1 MQQPLQQ
8 PLTSV
13 TLSGDSAPTGPRLPP
28 RPRSIEETGL
38 SLSYVSD
45 LVLRALYLVGEM
57 TGLMIVEMLHLPYE
71 NVIDQ
76 AIQYLRR
83 EQMCEIKGTGGIGE
97 KAYRYQPTSKG
108 IERAKEIGERS
119 QYLGPAPVPL
129 RAYSDMMQT
138 QTTQGLV
145 ITEDAIRQAFAHLVI
160 SDALLQQ
167 LGPAINSGRSIFL
180 FGHAGNGKTSIAE
193 ATAQLM
199 SDAILIPHAVV
210 IDGQVIRVFDPIHH
224 DRVAIPPNQEYSYD
238 RRWVLSKRPVVVA
251 GGELNMASLDLVYDE
266 YSKYYEA
273 PLQMKANGGLF
284 LIDDFGRQ
292 QMRPRDL
299 LNRWIVPLE
308 KRQDY
313 LTLHTGKKIEV
324 PFDQLIIFSTNIE
337 PKQLVDE
344 AFLRRIRY
352 KVEVGNPS
360 PQDYRE
366 ILRRIC
372 MAKNVPY
379 SDDGLRYLL
388 EHEYPRRNVEMR
400 ACHPRDLID
409 QLIDIA
415 RFTRTQ
421 PTMSRELLASA
432 CKSYFVEV

>member
-1 MQQPLQQ
+1 MQQ

-13 TLSGDSAPTGPRLPP
+13 PLGEAKPAAPQLPP
-28 RPRSIEETGL
+28 RPRSVEDTGL
-38 SLSYVSD
+38 SMTFVSD
-45 LVLRALYLVGEM
+45 MIVRALYLIGEM
-57 TGLMIVEMLHLPYE
+57 TGQQMVDLLHLPYD

-76 AIQYLRR
+76 AIAYLRR

-97 KAYRYQPTSKG
+97 KAYRYQATAKG
-108 IERAKEIGERS
+108 VERAKEIGERT
-119 QYLGPAPVPL
+119 QYLGPAPVTL
-129 RAYSDMMQT
+129 DSYIEMMREQG
-138 QTTQGLV
+138 TQGLI
-145 ITEDAIRQAFAHLVI
+145 ITEESIRQAFAHLVI
-160 SDALLQQ
+160 GEGLLQQ
-167 LGPAINSGRSIFL
+167 LGPAINSGKSIFL

-193 ATAQLM
+193 AVAKLM
-199 SDAILIPHAVV
+199 SDTLPIPHAVM
-210 IDGQVIRVFDPIHH
+210 IDGQIIRVFDPIHH
-224 DRVAIPPNQEYSYD
+224 DRVPVPSNLDHTYD
-238 RRWVLSKRPVVVA
+238 KRWVLSKRPIVIA
-251 GGELNMASLDLVYDE
+251 GGELNLDSLDLVYDE
-266 YSKYYEA
+266 YSKFYEA

-292 QMRPRDL
+292 QVRPREL

-308 KRQDY
+308 KRQDF

-352 KVEVGNPS
+352 KVEVGNPT
-360 PQDYRE
+360 PPEYRE
-366 ILRRIC
+366 ILRRVC
-372 MAKNVPY
+372 KAKNVPY
-379 SDDGLRYLL
+379 SDEGLRYLI
-388 EHEYPRRNVEMR
+388 ETEYTKRNMELR

-415 RFTRTQ
+415 RFTRTT
-421 PTMSRELLASA
+421 PTMSRELLAAA

>member
-1 MQQPLQQ
+1 MR

-13 TLSGDSAPTGPRLPP
+13 KLSDEQAPTEVILPP

-38 SLSYVSD
+38 TIAFISD
-45 LVLRALYLVGEM
+45 MVLRALYVVGEM
-57 TGLMIVEMLHLPYE
+57 TGQMIVDLLHLPYDH
-71 NVIDQ
+71 VIDQ
-76 AIQYLRR
+76 AIAYLRR
-83 EQMCEIKGTGGIGE
+83 EQMCEIKGAGGIGE
-97 KAYRYQPTSKG
+97 KSYRFQPTTKG
-108 IERAKEIGERS
+108 VERAKEIGERT
-119 QYLGPAPVPL
+119 QYLGPAPVPIEIY
-129 RAYSDMMQT
+129 AAVMQR
-138 QTTQGLV
+138 QTTQGLQV
-145 ITEDAIRQAFAHLVI
+145 SEDTIRQAFTHLVI

-193 ATAQLM
+193 AVAKLM
-199 SDAILIPHAVV
+199 SDTVIVPHAVI
-210 IDGQVIRVFDPIHH
+210 IDGQIIRVFDPIHH
-224 DRVAIPPNQEYSYD
+224 DRVPIAPEEEALHD
-238 RRWVLSKRPVVVA
+238 RRWVLTRRPVVIA
-251 GGELNMASLDLVYDE
+251 GGELNIDSLDLVYDS

-308 KRQDY
+308 KRVDY
-313 LTLHTGKKIEV
+313 LTLHTGKKIEI
-324 PFDQLIIFSTNIE
+324 PFDQLIIFSTNID

-352 KVEVGNPS
+352 KVEVPNPS
-360 PQDYRE
+360 PQEYRE
-366 ILRRIC
+366 ILRRVCKARNI
-372 MAKNVPY
+372 PY
-379 SDDGLRYLL
+379 SDDGLRYLF
-388 EHEYPRRNVEMR
+388 EQEYAKRKIELRS
-400 ACHPRDLID
+400 CHPRDLMD

-421 PTMSRELLASA
+421 PVMSRELLSLA

>member
-1 MQQPLQQ
+1 MQP

-13 TLSGDSAPTGPRLPP
+13 TLSGETAPPGPRLPP
-28 RPRSIEETGL
+28 RPRNIEETGL
-38 SLSYVSD
+38 ALSYVSD
-45 LVLRALYLVGEM
+45 MVLRALYLVGEM
-57 TGLMIVEMLHLPYE
+57 TGVMLVEMLHLPYE
-71 NVIDQ
+71 NVLDQ
-76 AIQYLRR
+76 AIAYLRR

-97 KAYRYQPTSKG
+97 KAYRYQPTMKG
-108 IERAKEIGERS
+108 IERAKEIGERT

-129 RAYSDMMQT
+129 TAYVEMMKK

-145 ITEDAIRQAFAHLVI
+145 ITEDAIKQAFAHLVI
-160 SDALLQQ
+160 SEALLHQ

-193 ATAQLM
+193 AAAALM

-224 DRVAIPPNQEYSYD
+224 DRIAIPSNLEYSYD
-238 RRWVLSKRPVVVA
+238 RRWVLSKRPVVIT

-308 KRQDY
+308 KRHDY

-352 KVEVGNPS
+352 KVEVNNPS
-360 PQDYRE
+360 PQEYRE

-372 MAKNVPY
+372 MGKGVPY

-388 EHEYPRRNVEMR
+388 ENEYPRRNVEMR

-421 PTMSRELLASA
+421 PSMSRELLAAA

>member
-1 MQQPLQQ
+1 MQ

-13 TLSGDSAPTGPRLPP
+13 KLSDPAAPTGPQLPT
-28 RPRSIEETGL
+28 RPRSVEESGL
-38 SLSYVSD
+38 SLSYISD
-45 LVLRALYLVGEM
+45 LVLRAMYLIGEM
-57 TGLMIVEMLHLPYE
+57 TGQQIVETLHLPYE

-76 AIQYLRR
+76 AIAYLRR
-83 EQMCEIKGTGGIGE
+83 EQMCEIKGSGGLGE
-97 KAYRYQPTSKG
+97 KAYRYQATSKG
-108 IERAKEIGERS
+108 IERAKEVGERS
-119 QYLGPAPVPL
+119 QYMGPAPVPL
-129 RAYSDMMQT
+129 RAYSELMKQ
-138 QTTQGLV
+138 QSTQGLI
-145 ITEDAIRQAFAHLVI
+145 ITEENIRQAFSHLVI
-160 SDALLQQ
+160 GDGLLQQ

-193 ATAQLM
+193 AVSKLM
-199 SDAILIPHAVV
+199 SDAVLIPYAVIV
-210 IDGQVIRVFDPIHH
+210 DGQVIRVFDPIHH
-224 DRVAIPPNQEYSYD
+224 DQVPVPRDQEMLYD
-238 RRWVLSKRPVVVA
+238 RRWLLSKRPVVVA
-251 GGELNMASLDLVYDE
+251 GGELNMASLDLVYDD

-308 KRQDY
+308 KRVDY

-352 KVEVGNPS
+352 KVEVGNPA
-360 PQDYRE
+360 PAEYRE
-366 ILRRIC
+366 IMRRIC
-372 MAKNVPY
+372 KFKGVPY
-379 SDDGLRYLL
+379 SDDGLRFLL
-388 EHEYPRRNVEMR
+388 EQEYVKRQIELR

-421 PTMSRELLASA
+421 PTMSRELLSA
-432 CKSYFVEV
+432 ACRSYFVDV

>member
-1 MQQPLQQ
+1 MP
-8 PLTSV
+8 
-13 TLSGDSAPTGPRLPP
+13 A
-28 RPRSIEETGL
+28 RPRSVEDTGL
-38 SLSYVSD
+38 SLSFISD
-45 LVLRALYLVGEM
+45 MIVRALYLIGEM
-57 TGLMIVEMLHLPYE
+57 TGQQMVELLMLPYD

-76 AIQYLRR
+76 AITYLRR

-97 KAYRYQPTSKG
+97 KAYRYQATARG
-108 IERAKEIGERS
+108 VERAKEIGERT
-119 QYLGPAPVPL
+119 QYLGAAPVPL
-129 RAYSDMMQT
+129 EDYTEMMRH
-138 QTTQGLV
+138 QTTQGL
-145 ITEDAIRQAFAHLVI
+145 IINEDSIRQAFSHLVI
-160 SDALLQQ
+160 NEALLQQ

-193 ATAQLM
+193 SVSKLM
-199 SDAILIPHAVV
+199 SDAIAIPHAVI
-210 IDGQVIRVFDPIHH
+210 IDGQIIRVFDPIHH
-224 DRVAIPPNQEYSYD
+224 ERATVPPSEEHSYD
-238 RRWVLSKRPVVVA
+238 KRWVLTKRPIVVA
-251 GGELNMASLDLVYDE
+251 GGELNMDSLDLVYDE

-292 QMRPRDL
+292 QMRPREL

-308 KRQDY
+308 KRVDY

-352 KVEVGNPS
+352 KVEVVNPS
-360 PQDYRE
+360 PPEYRE
-366 ILRRIC
+366 ILRRVC
-372 MAKNVPY
+372 MAKSVPY
-379 SDDGLRYLL
+379 SDEGLRYLL
-388 EHEYPRRNVEMR
+388 EHEYGKRNIEMR

-409 QLIDIA
+409 QLVDIA

-421 PTMSRELLASA
+421 PTMSRELLAAA

>member
-1 MQQPLQQ
+1 MQQ

-13 TLSGDSAPTGPRLPP
+13 PITDGSAAEPRLPP
-28 RPRSIEETGL
+28 RPRSIDDTGL
-38 SLSYVSD
+38 SLSFISD
-45 LVLRALYLVGEM
+45 MIVRALYLIGEM
-57 TGLMIVEMLHLPYE
+57 TGQQIVDLLHLPYD

-76 AIQYLRR
+76 SISYLRR

-97 KAYRYQPTSKG
+97 KAYRYQATARG
-108 IERAKEIGERS
+108 VERAKEIGERT
-119 QYLGPAPVPL
+119 QYLGPAPVTL
-129 RAYSDMMQT
+129 EAYSAMMRQ
-138 QTTQGLV
+138 QTTQGLI
-145 ITEDAIRQAFAHLVI
+145 ITEDSIRQAFAHLVI
-160 SDALLQQ
+160 GEALLQQ

-193 ATAQLM
+193 AVSKLM
-199 SDAILIPHAVV
+199 SDAIMIPYAVM
-210 IDGQVIRVFDPIHH
+210 IDGQIIRVFDPIHH
-224 DRVAIPPNQEYSYD
+224 DRVPVPAGAEQTYD
-238 RRWVLSKRPVVVA
+238 KRWVLSRRPIVIA
-251 GGELNMASLDLVYDE
+251 GGELNLDSLDLVYDE

-292 QMRPRDL
+292 QVRPREL

-308 KRQDY
+308 KRLDF

-352 KVEVGNPS
+352 KVEVTNPS
-360 PQDYRE
+360 PPEYRE

-372 MAKNVPY
+372 KAKNVPY
-379 SDDGLRYLL
+379 SDEGLRYLL
-388 EHEYPRRNVEMR
+388 EHEYTKRNMELR

-415 RFTRTQ
+415 HFTRTQ
-421 PTMSRELLASA
+421 PTMSRELIAAA

>member
-1 MQQPLQQ
+1 MQQ

-13 TLSGDSAPTGPRLPP
+13 PLGEVKTSTPQLPP
-28 RPRSIEETGL
+28 RPRSVEETGL
-38 SLSYVSD
+38 SMSFVSD
-45 LVLRALYLVGEM
+45 MIVRALYLIGEM
-57 TGLMIVEMLHLPYE
+57 TGQQIVDLLHLPYDS
-71 NVIDQ
+71 VIDQ
-76 AIQYLRR
+76 AISYLRR
-83 EQMCEIKGTGGIGE
+83 EQMCEIKGSGGIGE
-97 KAYRYQPTSKG
+97 KAYRYQATAKG
-108 IERAKEIGERS
+108 VERAKEIGERT
-119 QYLGPAPVPL
+119 QYLGPAPVTL
-129 RAYSDMMQT
+129 EAYTTMMQQ

-145 ITEDAIRQAFAHLVI
+145 ITEDSIRQAFAHLVI
-160 SDALLQQ
+160 GEALLQQ
-167 LGPAINSGRSIFL
+167 LGPAINSGKSIFL

-193 ATAQLM
+193 AVSKLM
-199 SDAILIPHAVV
+199 SDTIVIPHAVI
-210 IDGQVIRVFDPIHH
+210 IDGQIIRVFDPIHH
-224 DRVAIPPNQEYSYD
+224 DRVPVASNLEHTYD
-238 RRWVLSKRPVVVA
+238 KRWVLSKRPIVIA
-251 GGELNMASLDLVYDE
+251 GGELNMDSLDLVYDE
-266 YSKYYEA
+266 YSKFYEA

-292 QMRPRDL
+292 QMRPREL

-308 KRQDY
+308 KRVDY

-360 PQDYRE
+360 PPEYRE

-372 MAKNVPY
+372 KAKNVPY
-379 SDDGLRYLL
+379 SDEGLRYLL
-388 EHEYPRRNVEMR
+388 EHEYGKRNLELR

-421 PTMSRELLASA
+421 PTMSRELLSAA

>member
-1 MQQPLQQ
+1 MQ

-13 TLSGDSAPTGPRLPP
+13 KLSDQSPPSGPGLPP

-38 SLSYVSD
+38 SLSYISD
-45 LVLRALYLVGEM
+45 MVLRALYIIGEM
-57 TGLMIVEMLHLPYE
+57 TGQMIVEELHLPYE

-76 AIQYLRR
+76 AIAYLRR
-83 EQMCEIKGTGGIGE
+83 EQMVEIKGAGGIGE
-97 KAYRYQPTSKG
+97 KAYRYQATSKG
-108 IERAKEIGERS
+108 VGRAKEIGERT
-119 QYLGPAPVPL
+119 QYMGPAPVPL
-129 RAYSDMMQT
+129 SAYAEMMRK
-138 QTTQGLV
+138 QTTQGLLV
-145 ITEDAIRQAFAHLVI
+145 TEEAIRQACSHLVL
-160 SDALLQQ
+160 SDALVQQ
-167 LGPAINSGRSIFL
+167 LGPAVNSGRSIFL

-193 ATAQLM
+193 AVAKLM
-199 SDAILIPHAVV
+199 SDTIVIPHAVV
-210 IDGQVIRVFDPIHH
+210 VAGQVIRVFDPIHH
-224 DRVAIPPNQEYSYD
+224 EQVPLPRDQEVLYD

-308 KRQDY
+308 KRVDY

-352 KVEVGNPS
+352 KIEVGNPS
-360 PQDYRE
+360 PAEYRE
-366 ILRRIC
+366 ILRRVC
-372 MAKNVPY
+372 KARGVPY
-379 SDDGLRYLL
+379 SDEGLRYLL
-388 EHEYPRRNVEMR
+388 EHEYPKRNIEMR

-409 QLIDIA
+409 QLVDIA

-421 PTMSRELLASA
+421 PVMSRELLAAA
-432 CKSYFVEV
+432 CRSYFVEV

>member
-1 MQQPLQQ
+1 MQP

-13 TLSGDSAPTGPRLPP
+13 TLSGESATTGPRLPS
-28 RPRSIEETGL
+28 RPRSIEDTGL
-38 SLSYVSD
+38 SLAYMSD
-45 LVLRALYLVGEM
+45 MVLRALYLVGEM
-57 TGLMIVEMLHLPYE
+57 TGVMLVDMLHLPYE
-71 NVIDQ
+71 NVLDQ
-76 AIQYLRR
+76 AIAYLRR
-83 EQMCEIKGTGGIGE
+83 EQMCEIKGTGGVGE
-97 KAYRYQPTSKG
+97 KAYRYQPTMKG

-129 RAYSDMMQT
+129 DAYVEMMKI

-145 ITEDAIRQAFAHLVI
+145 ITEEAIRQAFTNLVI

-193 ATAQLM
+193 AAARLM

-210 IDGQVIRVFDPIHH
+210 IDSQVIRVFDPIHH
-224 DRVAIPPNQEYSYD
+224 ERVAIPANLEYVYD
-238 RRWVLSKRPVVVA
+238 RRWVLSKRPVVDT

-308 KRQDY
+308 KRHDY

-352 KVEVGNPS
+352 KVEVNNPS
-360 PQDYRE
+360 PQEYRE

-372 MAKNVPY
+372 LAKSVPY

-388 EHEYPRRNVEMR
+388 ENEYPRRNVEMR

-421 PTMSRELLASA
+421 PTMSRELLAAA

>member
-1 MQQPLQQ
+1 MQP

-13 TLSGDSAPTGPRLPP
+13 LLSDDTAKAPTGPKLPP

-38 SLSYVSD
+38 SLAYISD
-45 LVLRALYLVGEM
+45 MVLRALYLVGEM
-57 TGLMIVEMLHLPYE
+57 TGQMIVEMLHLPYE

-76 AIQYLRR
+76 GIAYLRR
-83 EQMCEIKGTGGIGE
+83 EQLCEIKGTGGVGE

-119 QYLGPAPVPL
+119 QYLGPAPVTL
-129 RAYSDMMQT
+129 ADYTAMMQT
-138 QTTQGLV
+138 QTTQGLL

-160 SDALLQQ
+160 ADALLNQ

-193 ATAQLM
+193 TVAKLM
-199 SDAILIPHAVV
+199 SDALLIPHAVV
-210 IDGQVIRVFDPIHH
+210 IDGQVLRVFDPIHH
-224 DRVAIPPNQEYSYD
+224 NRIPVPASMEYSYD
-238 RRWVLSKRPVVVA
+238 RRWVLSKRPVVIA

-308 KRQDY
+308 KRLDY

-352 KVEVGNPS
+352 KVEVGNPT
-360 PQDYRE
+360 PQEYRE

-372 MAKNVPY
+372 MHKGVPY

-388 EHEYPRRNVEMR
+388 ENEYPRRNVEMR
-400 ACHPRDLID
+400 ACHPRDLMD

-421 PTMSRELLASA
+421 PVMSRELLAAA
-432 CKSYFVEV
+432 CKSYFVDV

>member
-1 MQQPLQQ
+1 MQ

-13 TLSGDSAPTGPRLPP
+13 KLSDDPAAAPVLPP
-28 RPRSIEETGL
+28 RPRSLEETGL
-38 SLSYVSD
+38 TLSYLSD
-45 LVLRALYLVGEM
+45 LVLRALYLIGEM
-57 TGLMIVEMLHLPYE
+57 TGQMLVDLLHVPWE

-76 AIQYLRR
+76 AMGYLRR
-83 EQMCEIKGTGGIGE
+83 EQMAEVKGAGGIGE
-97 KAYRYQPTSKG
+97 RAYRYQATSKG
-108 IERAKEIGERS
+108 MARARELGERS

-129 RAYSDMMQT
+129 AAYSAVMRGQS
-138 QTTQGLV
+138 TQGLTV
-145 ITEDAIRQAFAHLVI
+145 TEESIRQAFSALVI
-160 SDALLQQ
+160 SEALLVQ

-180 FGHAGNGKTSIAE
+180 FGNAGNGKTSIAE
-193 ATAQLM
+193 AASKLL
-199 SDAILIPHAVV
+199 SDTIAIPHAVI

-224 DRVAIPPNQEYSYD
+224 EEVPLQPGQEKEVD
-238 RRWVLSKRPVVVA
+238 RRWVLSRRPIVVA
-251 GGELNMASLDLVYDE
+251 GGELNMASLDLVYNE
-266 YSKYYEA
+266 ESKFYEA
-273 PLQMKANGGLF
+273 PLQMKANAGLF

-308 KRQDY
+308 KRVDF

-352 KVEVGNPS
+352 KIEVPNPS
-360 PQDYRE
+360 PAEFRE
-366 ILRRIC
+366 IMRRVC
-372 MAKNVPY
+372 KAKGVPY

-388 EHEYPRRNVEMR
+388 EVEYPKRKLELR
-400 ACHPRDLID
+400 AVHPRDLID

-421 PTMSRELLASA
+421 PIMSRELLAAA

>member
-1 MQQPLQQ
+1 MQ

-13 TLSGDSAPTGPRLPP
+13 KLSDQSPPSGPGLPP

-38 SLSYVSD
+38 SLSYISD
-45 LVLRALYLVGEM
+45 MVLRALYIIGEM
-57 TGLMIVEMLHLPYE
+57 TGQMIVEELHLPYE

-76 AIQYLRR
+76 AIAYLRR
-83 EQMCEIKGTGGIGE
+83 EQMVEIKGAGGIGE
-97 KAYRYQPTSKG
+97 KAYRYQATSKG
-108 IERAKEIGERS
+108 VGRAKEIGERT
-119 QYLGPAPVPL
+119 QYMGPAPVPL
-129 RAYSDMMQT
+129 SAYAEMMRK
-138 QTTQGLV
+138 QTTQGLLV
-145 ITEDAIRQAFAHLVI
+145 TEEAIRQACSHLVL

-167 LGPAINSGRSIFL
+167 IGPAINSGRSIFL

-193 ATAQLM
+193 AVAKLM
-199 SDAILIPHAVV
+199 SDTIVIPHAVV
-210 IDGQVIRVFDPIHH
+210 VAGQVIRVFDPIHH
-224 DRVAIPPNQEYSYD
+224 EQVPLPRDQEVLYD

-308 KRQDY
+308 KRVDY

-352 KVEVGNPS
+352 KIEVRNPTEHEF
-360 PQDYRE
+360 RE
-366 ILRRIC
+366 IFRREAETRGLTYDDAVVDHVLRAWYGGRE
-372 MAKNVPY
+372 
-379 SDDGLRYLL
+379 LRG
-388 EHEYPRRNVEMR
+388 
-400 ACHPRDLID
+400 CHPK
-409 QLIDIA
+409 DIVEAVLDAA
-415 RFTRTQ
+415 RYEGREPTLTR
-421 PTMSRELLASA
+421 EAVDDA
-432 CKSYFVEV
+432 CRTYFLHEPAR

>member
-1 MQQPLQQ
+1 MTVPP

-13 TLSGDSAPTGPRLPP
+13 TLSGDSAPPGPRLPP
-28 RPRSIEETGL
+28 RPRSIEDTGL
-38 SLSYVSD
+38 ALSYVSD

-57 TGLMIVEMLHLPYE
+57 TGVMLVELLHLPYE
-71 NVIDQ
+71 NVLDQ
-76 AIQYLRR
+76 GIAYLRR

-97 KAYRYQPTSKG
+97 KAYRYQPTMKG

-129 RAYSDMMQT
+129 SAYVEMMKT
-138 QTTQGLV
+138 QTTQGLI
-145 ITEDAIRQAFAHLVI
+145 ITEDQIKQAFAHLVI
-160 SDALLQQ
+160 GEALLHQ

-193 ATAQLM
+193 AAAALM

-224 DRVAIPPNQEYSYD
+224 DRIAIPSNLEYTYD
-238 RRWVLSKRPVVVA
+238 RRWVLSKRPVVIT

-308 KRQDY
+308 KRHDY

-352 KVEVGNPS
+352 KVEVNNPS
-360 PQDYRE
+360 PQEYRE

-372 MAKNVPY
+372 MNKGVPY

-388 EHEYPRRNVEMR
+388 ENEYPKRNVEMR

-421 PTMSRELLASA
+421 PSMSRELLAAA

>member
-1 MQQPLQQ
+1 
-8 PLTSV
+8 
-13 TLSGDSAPTGPRLPP
+13 
-28 RPRSIEETGL
+28 
-38 SLSYVSD
+38 
-45 LVLRALYLVGEM
+45 
-57 TGLMIVEMLHLPYE
+57 
-71 NVIDQ
+71 
-76 AIQYLRR
+76 
-83 EQMCEIKGTGGIGE
+83 
-97 KAYRYQPTSKG
+97 
-108 IERAKEIGERS
+108 
-119 QYLGPAPVPL
+119 
-129 RAYSDMMQT
+129 
-138 QTTQGLV
+138 
-145 ITEDAIRQAFAHLVI
+145 
-160 SDALLQQ
+160 
-167 LGPAINSGRSIFL
+167 
-180 FGHAGNGKTSIAE
+180 TSIAE
-193 ATAQLM
+193 AAAALM

-224 DRVAIPPNQEYSYD
+224 DRVSVPTNLEYSYD
-238 RRWVLSKRPVVVA
+238 RRWVLSKRPVVVT

-308 KRQDY
+308 KRHDY

-360 PQDYRE
+360 PQEYRE

-388 EHEYPRRNVEMR
+388 EQEYPRRNIEMR

-415 RFTRTQ
+415 RFTRTT
-421 PTMSRELLASA
+421 PTMSRELMAAA

>member
-1 MQQPLQQ
+1 MQQ

-13 TLSGDSAPTGPRLPP
+13 PLADAKTAAPQLPP
-28 RPRSIEETGL
+28 RPRSIEDTGL
-38 SLSYVSD
+38 SMTFISD
-45 LVLRALYLVGEM
+45 MIVRALYLIGEM
-57 TGLMIVEMLHLPYE
+57 TGQQMVELLHLPYD

-76 AIQYLRR
+76 AISYLRR
-83 EQMCEIKGTGGIGE
+83 EQMCEIKGSGGIGE
-97 KAYRYQPTSKG
+97 KAYRYQASTKG
-108 IERAKEIGERS
+108 VERAKEIGERT
-119 QYLGPAPVPL
+119 QYLGPAPVTL
-129 RAYSDMMQT
+129 EAYTAMMQ
-138 QTTQGLV
+138 QQSTQGLI
-145 ITEDAIRQAFAHLVI
+145 ITEASIRQAFAHLVI
-160 SDALLQQ
+160 SEALLQQ

-193 ATAQLM
+193 AVSKLM
-199 SDAILIPHAVV
+199 S
-210 IDGQVIRVFDPIHH
+210 GQIIRVFDPIHH
-224 DRVAIPPNQEYSYD
+224 DRIPVSSNLEHTYD
-238 RRWVLSKRPVVVA
+238 KRWVLSKRPIVIA
-251 GGELNMASLDLVYDE
+251 GGELNLDSLDLVYDE
-266 YSKYYEA
+266 YSKFYEA

-292 QMRPRDL
+292 QVRPREL

-308 KRQDY
+308 KRLDF

-352 KVEVGNPS
+352 KVEVINPT
-360 PQDYRE
+360 PPEYRE

-372 MAKNVPY
+372 KDKNVPY
-379 SDDGLRYLL
+379 SDEGLRYLL
-388 EHEYPRRNVEMR
+388 ENEYTKRNLELR

-415 RFTRTQ
+415 HFTRTQ
-421 PTMSRELLASA
+421 PTM
-432 CKSYFVEV
+432 

>member
-1 MQQPLQQ
+1 MQ

-13 TLSGDSAPTGPRLPP
+13 KLSDESVPTGPQLPP
-28 RPRSIEETGL
+28 RPRSIDETGL
-38 SLSYVSD
+38 SLSYISD
-45 LVLRALYLVGEM
+45 LVLRALYLIGEM
-57 TGLMIVEMLHLPYE
+57 TGQMIVEMLHLPYE

-76 AIQYLRR
+76 SIAYLRR
-83 EQMCEIKGTGGIGE
+83 EQMCEIKGTDGVGE
-97 KAYRYQPTSKG
+97 RAYRYQTTTKG
-108 IERAKEIGERS
+108 IERAKEIGART
-119 QYLGPAPVPL
+119 QYLGPAPVTL
-129 RAYSDMMQT
+129 KAYADMMKR
-138 QTTQGLV
+138 QTTQGLLV
-145 ITEDAIRQAFAHLVI
+145 NEDAIRHAFGHLVI
-160 SDALLQQ
+160 GDALLQQ
-167 LGPAINSGRSIFL
+167 IGPAINSGRSIFL

-193 ATAQLM
+193 AVAKLM
-199 SDAILIPHAVV
+199 SDVILIPYAIVV
-210 IDGQVIRVFDPIHH
+210 DGQVIRVFDPIHH
-224 DRVAIPPNQEYSYD
+224 DQVPISASQEQNYD
-238 RRWVLSKRPVVVA
+238 RRWVLSKRPIVIA
-251 GGELNMASLDLVYDE
+251 GGELNMDSLDLVYDE
-266 YSKYYEA
+266 HSKYYEA

-313 LTLHTGKKIEV
+313 LTLHTGKKLEV

-352 KVEVGNPS
+352 KIEVGNPS
-360 PQDYRE
+360 PPEYRE
-366 ILRRIC
+366 IMRRIC
-372 MAKNVPY
+372 KAKNVPY
-379 SDDGLRYLL
+379 SDEGLRYLF
-388 EHEYPRRNVEMR
+388 EHEYPRRNIEMR

-421 PTMSRELLASA
+421 PTMSRELLAAS
-432 CKSYFVEV
+432 CRSYFVEM

>member
-1 MQQPLQQ
+1 MQQPF
-8 PLTSV
+8 TSV
-13 TLSGDSAPTGPRLPP
+13 KLSDEARQNAQQMPP
-28 RPRSIEETGL
+28 RPRSVEETGL

-45 LVLRALYLVGEM
+45 LVVRALYVVGEM
-57 TGLMIVEMLHLPYE
+57 TGQMIVEMLHLPYE

-76 AIQYLRR
+76 AIAYLRR
-83 EQMCEIKGTGGIGE
+83 EQMCEIKGAGGVGE
-97 KAYRYQPTSKG
+97 KSYRYQPTAKG

-119 QYLGPAPVPL
+119 QYLGPAPVTL
-129 RAYSDMMQT
+129 QAYTDMIT
-138 QTTQGLV
+138 SHTTQGLL
-145 ITEDAIRQAFAHLVI
+145 ITEDDIRRAFAHLI
-160 SDALLQQ
+160 INDALLQQ
-167 LGPAINSGRSIFL
+167 VGPAINSGRSIFL

-193 ATAQLM
+193 GVAKLM
-199 SDAILIPHAVV
+199 SQTMLIPHAVV

-224 DRVAIPPNQEYSYD
+224 DRVALPPAQESISD
-238 RRWVLSKRPVVVA
+238 RRWVLTKRPIVVA
-251 GGELNMASLDLVYDE
+251 GGELNMDSLDLTYDE

-308 KRQDY
+308 KRVDF

-352 KVEVGNPS
+352 KIEVPNPT
-360 PQDYRE
+360 PQEYRE
-366 ILRRIC
+366 ILRRVC
-372 MAKNVPY
+372 KAKGIAY
-379 SDDGLRYLL
+379 SDDGLRYLF
-388 EHEYPRRNVEMR
+388 EQEYPKRRLDLR
-400 ACHPRDLID
+400 AVHPRDLMD
-409 QLIDIA
+409 QLVDIA
-415 RFTRTQ
+415 RFTKAQ
-421 PTMSRELLASA
+421 PAMTKELLAAA
-432 CKSYFVEV
+432 CKLYFVEM

>member
-1 MQQPLQQ
+1 MQQ

-13 TLSGDSAPTGPRLPP
+13 PLGDTNIAAPQLPP
-28 RPRSIEETGL
+28 RPRSVEDTGL
-38 SLSYVSD
+38 SMAFVSD
-45 LVLRALYLVGEM
+45 MIIRALYLIGEM
-57 TGLMIVEMLHLPYE
+57 TGQQMVDLLHLPYD

-76 AIQYLRR
+76 AIAYLRR
-83 EQMCEIKGTGGIGE
+83 EQMCEIKGSGGIGE
-97 KAYRYQPTSKG
+97 KAYRYQASSKG
-108 IERAKEIGERS
+108 VERAKEIGERT
-119 QYLGPAPVPL
+119 QYLGPAPVTL
-129 RAYSDMMQT
+129 EAYIAMMQQ
-138 QTTQGLV
+138 QTTQGLI
-145 ITEDAIRQAFAHLVI
+145 ITEDSIRQAFAHLVI
-160 SDALLQQ
+160 GEALLQQ

-193 ATAQLM
+193 AVSKLM
-199 SDAILIPHAVV
+199 SDTIVIPHAVI
-210 IDGQVIRVFDPIHH
+210 IDGQIIRVFDPIHH
-224 DRVAIPPNQEYSYD
+224 DRVPVPGNLEHTYD
-238 RRWVLSKRPVVVA
+238 KRWVLSKRPIVIA
-251 GGELNMASLDLVYDE
+251 GGELNMDSLDLVYDE
-266 YSKYYEA
+266 YSKFYEA

-292 QMRPRDL
+292 QMRPREL

-308 KRQDY
+308 KRQDF

-352 KVEVGNPS
+352 KVEVGNPN
-360 PQDYRE
+360 PPEYRE

-372 MAKNVPY
+372 KTKNVPY
-379 SDDGLRYLL
+379 SDEGLRYLL
-388 EHEYPRRNVEMR
+388 EVEYAKRNLELR

-421 PTMSRELLASA
+421 PTMSRELLAAA

>member
-1 MQQPLQQ
+1 MQ

-13 TLSGDSAPTGPRLPP
+13 KLTDAPATATAQLLPP

-38 SLSYVSD
+38 STSYVSD
-45 LVLRALYLVGEM
+45 LMLRALYLIGEM
-57 TGLMIVEMLHLPYE
+57 TGQMLVDLLHLPWE
-71 NVIDQ
+71 NVLDQ
-76 AIQYLRR
+76 AMAYLRR
-83 EQMCEIKGTGGIGE
+83 EQMAEVKGAGGIGE
-97 KAYRYQPTSKG
+97 KLYRFQATGKG
-108 IERAKEIGERS
+108 TNRAKEVGERS

-129 RAYSDMMQT
+129 SAYSALMPS
-138 QTTQGLV
+138 QTTQA
-145 ITEDAIRQAFAHLVI
+145 ITVTDESIRLAFSHLVI
-160 SDALLQQ
+160 NEMLLYQ

-180 FGHAGNGKTSIAE
+180 FGNAGNGKTSIAE
-193 ATAQLM
+193 AAAKLL
-199 SDAILIPHAVV
+199 SDTIAIPHAVI

-224 DRVAIPPNQEYSYD
+224 DAVPLDEAQEKEVD

-251 GGELNMASLDLVYDE
+251 GGELNMASLDLVFNED
-266 YSKYYEA
+266 SKYYEA

-308 KRQDY
+308 KRVDY

-352 KVEVGNPS
+352 KVEVPNPS
-360 PQDYRE
+360 PREYRE
-366 ILRRIC
+366 IMVRVC
-372 MAKNVPY
+372 KAKGVPY

-388 EHEYPRRNVEMR
+388 EVEYAKRQMELR
-400 ACHPRDLID
+400 AVHPRDIID
-409 QLIDIA
+409 QLLDIA
-415 RFTRTQ
+415 RFSRTQ
-421 PTMSRELLASA
+421 PVMSRELLAA
-432 CKSYFVEV
+432 AAKSYFVEM